1 MQAPWGYSLSM
12 DLIGCD
18 PATIRS
24 KQKIQEYVIQL
35 CKLIDMKRHGDVMIE
50 HFGSGNKE
58 GFTMVQLIETSNVT
72 AHFANDIECAFI
84 DLFSCKEF
92 NANEVASFTKE
103 FFSAANIGLQLID
116 RGAAHQIMKRD

>member
-50 HFGSGNKE
+50 HFGTGNKE
-58 GFTMVQLIETSNVT
+58 GYTMVQLIETSNIVG
-72 AHFANDIECAFI
+72 HFANDIQGAFI
-84 DLFSCKEF
+84 DIFSCKEF
-92 NANEVASFTKE
+92 DFNAVMDFTKE
-103 FFSAANIGLQLID
+103 FYGAQELRPHTAI
-116 RGAAHQIMKRD
+116 RG